1 MFWKLFRPLFIS
13 IARAAVDPTSTGNLG
28 MTVNNTANQRALGI
42 TDVVLRDAHQSILA
56 TRMRLEDMLPIA
68 AKLDKV
74 GFWSVESWGGATFD
88 ACIRYLG
95 EDPWERIRQ
104 LKQAMPNTRQQ
115 MLLRGQ
121 NLLGYR
127 HYADDVVEKFVERAA
142 VNGVDVFRVF
152 DAMNDPRNLSTAL
165 KAVKQQGKHA
175 QGTISYTTS
184 PVHTLDMWLD
194 LSKQIE
200 DMGADSIAI
209 KDMAGIL
216 TPYTA
221 FELVTRMKASLS
233 IPIHMQCHATAGL
246 SSVAILK
253 AVEAG
258 IDNVDTAIS
267 SLSMTYGHSPTES
280 VVVMFQGTER
290 DTGLD
295 LLLLEEIA
303 AYFREV
309 RKKYAKF
316 EGSLKGIDSRILVA
330 QVPGGML
337 TNMEGQLKEQG
348 AQDKF
353 DQVLAEIPRVREDLG
368 FIPLV
373 TPTSQIVGTQAVINV
388 LTGERYKS
396 ITKEAAGILKGEY
409 GSAPAPFN
417 QQLQARVLDGAQA
430 ITCRPADLI
439 DDEMDKL
446 SAELAALAKEQGF
459 ALAADAVD
467 DVLTYA
473 LFPQIGLKFLQNR
486 GNPEAFEPVPNGQ
499 QAVPVQPGK
508 PEVYTVAVNG
518 QSYVVEVNEGGD
530 ITGLKPLA
538 NDAGTSAPVAAAPVS
553 DGEPQLAPLAGNI
566 FKVLVKPGD
575 VVEDGQLVIIL
586 EAMKME
592 TEIRAFKAGTI
603 GAVNIKVGD
612 AVAVGD
618 SLLTIG

>member
-1 MFWKLFRPLFIS
+1 MT
-13 IARAAVDPTSTGNLG
+13 IAKQP
-28 MTVNNTANQRALGI
+28 LGI

-56 TRMRLEDMLPIA
+56 TRVRLEDMLPIA
-68 AKLDKV
+68 AKLDQV
-74 GFWSVESWGGATFD
+74 GFWSMESWGGATFD

-95 EDPWERIRQ
+95 EDPWERIRE
-104 LKQAMPNTRQQ
+104 LKKAMPNTRQQ

-152 DAMNDPRNLSTAL
+152 DAMNDPRNLETAL
-165 KAVKQQGKHA
+165 RAVKQQGKHA

-184 PVHTLDMWLD
+184 PVHTLEMWVD
-194 LSKQIE
+194 LAKQIE
-200 DMGADSIAI
+200 DMGADSVAI

-216 TPYTA
+216 TPYMA
-221 FELVTRMKASLS
+221 FELVSRLKSSLA

-246 SSVAILK
+246 STAAILK

-280 VVVMFQGTER
+280 VVAIFQGTER
-290 DTGLD
+290 DTGLN
-295 LLLLEEIA
+295 LELLEEIA

-316 EGSLKGIDSRILVA
+316 EGTLRGVDSRILVA

-348 AQDKF
+348 ALDKF
-353 DQVLAEIPRVREDLG
+353 DDVLAEIPRVREDLG

-388 LTGERYKS
+388 LMGERYKS
-396 ITKEAAGILKGEY
+396 ITKETAGVLKGEY
-409 GSAPAPFN
+409 GAAPAPFN
-417 QQLQARVLDGAQA
+417 SELQARVLEGAEV
-430 ITCRPADLI
+430 ITCRPADLLQP
-439 DDEMDKL
+439 EMDRL
-446 SAELAALAKEQGF
+446 TAELKGIAKEKGIK
-459 ALAADAVD
+459 LATDSID

-473 LFPQIGLKFLQNR
+473 LFPQIGLKFLENR
-486 GNPEAFEPVPNGQ
+486 GNPSAFEPAPTGGDLPPRE
-499 QAVPVQPGK
+499 AGK
-508 PEVYTVAVNG
+508 PEVYTVEVNG
-518 QSYVVEVNEGGD
+518 KSFVVQVSDGGD
-530 ITGLKPLA
+530 IEGIKPLGA
-538 NDAGTSAPVAAAPVS
+538 DGGVTSAVAGSAAVPAT
-553 DGEPQLAPLAGNI
+553 GETQAAPLAGNI
-566 FKVLVKPGD
+566 FKVLVQP
-575 VVEDGQLVIIL
+575 GQLVQEGDLVMIL

-592 TEIRAFKAGTI
+592 TEIRAFKAGTV
-603 GAVNIKVGD
+603 ASVSVKVGD
-612 AVAVGD
+612 AVSVGD
-618 SLLTIG
+618 SLLSIG